1 MQTSPTEKVA
11 ASQQLS
17 PVPDSISKET
27 HKKTVTKY
35 TKELRDELLGETSK
49 SAS

>member
-1 MQTSPTEKVA
+1 MEKVV
-11 ASQQLS
+11 ASQHLS

-27 HKKTVTKY
+27 HQKTVTKY

-49 SAS
+49 LTSAF